1 MSLIHIAHKRLM
13 MPQIWDWTASIT
25 SQFNSFKNHCLDYVS
40 IQYFWIR
47 GGLFVWSLTRVLHWP
62 EVSLHGVF
70 SIVYLI
76 GSQNR
81 NCYTMLP
88 TKHPALSNAIAN
100 AIPWIAFKYKPLVTL
115 PGLDNSSQA
124 KNPYIDLP
132 FSLCVSISMIPDLH
146 LIMYLMPMA
155 TVLSCLLN

>member
-1 MSLIHIAHKRLM
+1 MSFTHIATMRLT
-13 MPQIWDWTASIT
+13 MPQIWHWTASIT
-25 SQFNSFKNHCLDYVS
+25 SQFNSFKSLFLDYVS

-47 GGLFVWSLTRVLHWP
+47 GCLFVWSLTRVLHWP

-88 TKHPALSNAIAN
+88 TKHPALSNAMVT
-100 AIPWIAFKYKPLVTL
+100 PWIAFKYKPLVTL

-124 KNPYIDLP
+124 KNPYIDLS
-132 FSLCVSISMIPDLH
+132 FLLHDSISMIPDLH
-146 LIMYLMPMA
+146 LIMSLMHMA